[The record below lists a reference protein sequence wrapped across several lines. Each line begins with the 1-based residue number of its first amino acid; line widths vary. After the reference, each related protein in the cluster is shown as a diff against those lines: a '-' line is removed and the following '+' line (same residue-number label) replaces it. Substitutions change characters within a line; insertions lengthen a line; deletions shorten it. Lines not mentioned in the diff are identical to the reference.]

1 MKKLLFI
8 LSALCSQA
16 FAQDYKEGIHNKDGF
31 TAVYRTVSNPSAS
44 IYTTTPASTTWY
56 GLIDKNKQMLLPLQ
70 YKAVMSSYEPGLY
83 IVQDT
88 LDMEAL
94 YNAFTKSFITKN
106 EFNGIDIFVN
116 GLSVVNKSK
125 EGGGLIWGVIDT
137 KGTLVIPVEYD
148 YLGTCQEGLINF
160 RKDYKYG
167 FIDKSNAVVIPN
179 IYENPG
185 DFYDGLAPAWEGG
198 SNKYGYIDK
207 QNKMVIPA
215 IYDGAENFNNGYAV
229 VKKGG
234 ASGIINSKGKE
245 FTNFSYSYISMRKPG
260 GIFLVEKQKLFG
272 LIDSTGKLVIPLVY
286 KGITSSANDRY
297 QLMSSD
303 KKYGLVESNGKILLP
318 AEYQSI
324 GTNKNGDLL
333 YLKKDNKFSV
343 ADKDIKIVVPADTA
357 ESITVGD
364 KRIAYFYKDKAKVFD
379 GKGKLLKTFMQPN
392 MRLMGSQL
400 ISNEDSIS
408 LSYNS
413 AIFLVDL
420 TSNRTVTLPYNDAGD
435 FNEEGIFVGV
445 KDKYFFVDHTGKQ
458 LNATGY
464 YAAVN
469 FSDGI
474 CAVQESSTASPYL
487 ADKNFTKI
495 KALSTTFKGPYSEG
509 LALSVGAFDVLTYLD
524 KTGATAFTI
533 SGKDGGKCTD
543 GHIMIMDNYSNY
555 WYVDK
560 TGKQIGKDSWKG
572 ILEFSDGLSA
582 VFKDGK
588 WGFIDGAGSYVIAA
602 KYDEAGSFTNGTAVV
617 KSGGK
622 YMLIN
627 KKGETINNDTYEAA
641 GEPGNGSFP
650 LMKGGKVGLV
660 DSKGAIIVDF
670 KYSNIST
677 MHEDRL
683 WAMKDGRWAL
693 VDNKGKELSGF
704 IYTSAGEFK
713 NGYAYVAIG
722 EKVGVV
728 DKTGKLLLPIEYKS
742 VGSVYKNMVV
752 AMKGEGTVKYSI
764 R

>member
-8 LSALCSQA
+8 LSSLCSQA
-16 FAQDYKEGIHNKDGF
+16 FAQDYKEGIQSKDGF
-31 TAVYRTVSNPSAS
+31 TPVYRTISSPAQSSYYTPTS
-44 IYTTTPASTTWY
+44 ITNY
-56 GLIDKNKQMLLPLQ
+56 GLINKNKELVLPLI
-70 YKAVMSSYEPGLY
+70 YKAVMTTYEPGLY
-83 IVQDT
+83 IVKDT
-88 LDMEAL
+88 LDMEGL
-94 YNAFTKSFITKN
+94 YNAFTKKFIT
-106 EFNGIDIFVN
+106 EQAFNGIDIFVS

-125 EGGGLIWGVIDT
+125 EGGGLIWGAIDT
-137 KGTLVIPVEYD
+137 KGTLVIPVDYD

-167 FIDKSNAVVIPN
+167 FIDKNNTVVIPN

-207 QNKMVIPA
+207 QNKMLIPA
-215 IYDGAENFNNGYAV
+215 IYDGAENFNDGYAV

-234 ASGIINSKGKE
+234 SSGIINTKGKE
-245 FTNFSYSYISMRKPG
+245 FTDFSYSYISMRKPG
-260 GIFLVEKQKLFG
+260 GLFLVEKQKIFG
-272 LIDSTGKLVIPLVY
+272 LIDSTGKVVVPIAY
-286 KGITSSANDRY
+286 KGIYSSANDGY
-297 QLMSSD
+297 QLLSSD
-303 KKYGLVESNGKILLP
+303 KKYGLANSIGKIVLP

-324 GTNKNGDLL
+324 GTNKNGNLL
-333 YLKKDNKFSV
+333 YLKKDDKFSI
-343 ADKDIKIVVPADTA
+343 ADKDLKTIVPADTA
-357 ESITVGD
+357 VSLTVGN
-364 KRIAYFYKDKAKVFD
+364 KHIAFFYMDKAKIFD
-379 GKGKLLKTFMQPN
+379 INGKLLKTVAQPN
-392 MRLMGSQL
+392 MRLMGGQL

-413 AIFLVDL
+413 AIFLVNL
-420 TSNRTVTLPYNDAGD
+420 ATKSTVTLPYNDAGD
-435 FNEEGIFVGV
+435 FNEEGVFIG
-445 KDKYFFVDHTGKQ
+445 KNDKYNFIDHTGKQ

-469 FSDGI
+469 FTDGV
-474 CAVQESSTASPYL
+474 CAVQESSSASPYL

-509 LALSVGAFDVLTYLD
+509 LALSVGAFGVLSYLD
-524 KTGATAFTI
+524 KTGATAFTTN
-533 SGKDGGKCTD
+533 GKDGGKCTD
-543 GHIMIMDNYSNY
+543 GRIMIVDNYSNY

-572 ILEFSDGLSA
+572 IREFSDGLSA

-588 WGFIDGAGSYVIAA
+588 WGFVDGAANYVITA
-602 KYDEAGSFTNGTAVV
+602 KYDEASSFINGTAVV

-627 KKGETINNDTYEAA
+627 KKGEPINNDVYEAA
-641 GEPGNGSFP
+641 GDPGNGGFP

-660 DSKGAIIVDF
+660 DSKGAIVVDF
-670 KYSNIST
+670 KYSNITT
-677 MHEDRL
+677 MNEDRL
-683 WAMKDGRWAL
+683 WAKKNGNWAL

-728 DKTGKLLLPIEYKS
+728 DKTGKLVLPTEYKS
-742 VGSVYKNMVV
+742 VGSVYKNTVV
-752 AMKGEGTVKYSI
+752 AMKGAGVVKYSI